1 MPGKCVIGTT
11 KQFAEH
17 ADRAVKDIT
26 SSYLPVEDV
35 LVVPDDIGV
44 SPRIKE
50 NQKFTRLNGSLMS
63 KTFFTF
69 SFLKWLPTKCNQCG

>member
-1 MPGKCVIGTT
+1 MPRKCVTGTT

-17 ADRAVKDIT
+17 VDRAAKGIT

-35 LVVPDDIGV
+35 LVVPDDIEV

-50 NQKFTRLNGSLMS
+50 N
-63 KTFFTF
+63 
-69 SFLKWLPTKCNQCG
+69 